1 MPDAAADQRPRRRHG
16 DAGAFARHRQ
26 QAAVADG
33 SERVVEIAG
42 NDRHARIVWVGP
54 PCAKWGLAA
63 VLPTLATGQ
72 KLENKDFVQT
82 LREKLAAG
90 RFVITAEI
98 APPATC
104 DAAELLQKALPL
116 KGLADAVNVTDGAG
130 ARAHLSA
137 VTAASILLQAG
148 IEPILQ
154 FTCRD
159 RNRIALQSDLLA
171 AAALGIRNLL
181 LLKGDDPKAGDQPDA
196 KPVFDY
202 DTVALTKVAVAIRDQ
217 GVLPS
222 GRKVSGKAE
231 FFIAAADVPIDPP
244 AGWAPK
250 SLLDKIAA
258 GSEFVQTQFCMDAG
272 VARRYMARLA
282 EHGVKLPF
290 LIGIS
295 PLRSAKSAHWMRDK
309 LFGTIIPDA
318 TIARLEASSDPAAE
332 GRRLCLELMTEVAD
346 IPGVAGV
353 HIMAPGNES
362 AIADVIRDAAEI
374 NLRA

>member
-1 MPDAAADQRPRRRHG
+1 
-16 DAGAFARHRQ
+16 
-26 QAAVADG
+26 
-33 SERVVEIAG
+33 
-42 NDRHARIVWVGP
+42 
-54 PCAKWGLAA
+54 
-63 VLPTLATGQ
+63 
-72 KLENKDFVQT
+72 LENKEFVQT
-82 LREKLAAG
+82 LKEKLAAG
-90 RFVITAEI
+90 GFVITAEI
-98 APPATC
+98 PPPATC
-104 DAAELLQKALPL
+104 DANELLQKALPL

-137 VTAASILLQAG
+137 ITAAAILLQAG

-181 LLKGDDPKAGDQPDA
+181 LLKGDDPTAGDQPDA

-244 AGWAPK
+244 AGWQPK
-250 SLLDKIAA
+250 SLKDKIAA

-272 VARRYMARLA
+272 VARRYLARLA
-282 EHGVKLPF
+282 EHGVNLPF

-295 PLRSAKSAHWMRDK
+295 PLRSAKSARWMRGK
-309 LFGTIIPDA
+309 LYGTIIPDA
-318 TIARLEASSDPAAE
+318 TVARLEAASDPAAE
-332 GRRLCLELMTEVAD
+332 GRRLCLDLMAELAD

-353 HIMAPGNES
+353 HIMAPGNEA
-362 AIADVIRDAAEI
+362 AIADVIREARAAE
-374 NLRA
+374 